1 MDNFETQHVRDVFFQ
16 DLFSELANE
25 GIISPLVSLALSA
38 TFFWNQTLFLLR
50 LITTELRKNNL
61 QIVLN

>member
-16 DLFSELANE
+16 DLFYELANE

-38 TFFWNQTLFLLR
+38 AFF
-50 LITTELRKNNL
+50 
-61 QIVLN
+61 